1 MVDSWHNTA
10 GWLTAQQSG
19 SCAQYLASQPQAL
32 PAYCNWFGVGCAQD
46 TQNTSCPVSSQ
57 AYRIS
62 SIDLSVNN
70 ASGSINSSDFLQPL
84 QLLHDCGMTSFKIG
98 GGAYY
103 LTGTLS
109 PQLGRLTNLA
119 QLSFFA
125 ANITGTLP
133 PEMGNLA
140 RLQQLDLSSNYITGT
155 IPESFGNLTSL
166 TSLNLAFNGWT
177 DIGKALDGPIPAT
190 FTRLSKMIELNLEA
204 NGLQGTVPGS
214 LCSSMTAL
222 EQLSLRANSFTGP
235 ATQLSS
241 CKSLIVLDLEVT
253 KDTHSNGKRCPAL
266 GHHMF

>member
-1 MVDSWHNTA
+1 MSGSMPATVKRPLMSPALVISIWVLYLLCWRFYAAAIPASCPFTNDQGCCDVPCQARLCEALLNLSRPTHMVDSWHNTA

-177 DIGKALDGPIPAT
+177 DIGKG
-190 FTRLSKMIELNLEA
+190 
-204 NGLQGTVPGS
+204 GLQQQGS
-214 LCSSMTAL
+214 VHTCT
-222 EQLSLRANSFTGP
+222 
-235 ATQLSS
+235 
-241 CKSLIVLDLEVT
+241 
-253 KDTHSNGKRCPAL
+253 
-266 GHHMF
+266 